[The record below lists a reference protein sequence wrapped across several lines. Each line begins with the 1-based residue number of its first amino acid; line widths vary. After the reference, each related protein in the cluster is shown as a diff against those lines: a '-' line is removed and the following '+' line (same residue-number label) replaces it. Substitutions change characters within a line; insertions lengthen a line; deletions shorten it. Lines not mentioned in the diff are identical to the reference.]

1 MKKPLPPT
9 AESPRFPELV
19 VELSAHAGRPI
30 AMIALV
36 RRALQK
42 SGHDAAAVEL
52 TEAALGCDYDELLAM
67 VRTYVTVV

>member
-1 MKKPLPPT
+1 M
-9 AESPRFPELV
+9 SSQDQDPRFPELV

-42 SGHDAAAVEL
+42 AGHDVAADEL
-52 TEAALGCDYDELLAM
+52 TEVALGCDYDELLAV